1 MKKVQT
7 ECEKFYVTTFDKEM
21 MKIREKKFFLGN
33 DYIKNI
39 ICYYSSD
46 LTNKEKDIIHNKIV
60 KLFLNIRDICIDNN
74 NMKLI
79 MGYLMLI
86 LIENK

>member
-39 ICYYSSD
+39 VRKKYSDFNANSTI
-46 LTNKEKDIIHNKIV
+46 TNFTKSKKI
-60 KLFLNIRDICIDNN
+60 KL
-74 NMKLI
+74 
-79 MGYLMLI
+79 
-86 LIENK
+86 